1 MAGYYDKKKD
11 YSKELQRSDLT
22 DQERSQLQQ
31 ERQNKIDAVYGGVE
45 PNMAGKS
52 YTYSRSQKGGS
63 SSGGGNQ
70 YSGTFFQPPRWLW
83 TRFRRVWAESF
94 LPCRVC
100 LSPSSATCPSG

>member
-52 YTYSRSQKGGS
+52 YTYSQSQKGGS
-63 SSGGGNQ
+63 SSGGGSQ
-70 YSGTFFQPPRWLW
+70 YAGTNYHREAIDAA
-83 TRFRRVWAESF
+83 REYAKRRGEGRLGRRAGR
-94 LPCRVC
+94 PG
-100 LSPSSATCPSG
+100 PAG

>member
-52 YTYSRSQKGGS
+52 YTYSQSQKGGS

-70 YSGTFFQPPRWLW
+70 
-83 TRFRRVWAESF
+83 
-94 LPCRVC
+94 
-100 LSPSSATCPSG
+100 